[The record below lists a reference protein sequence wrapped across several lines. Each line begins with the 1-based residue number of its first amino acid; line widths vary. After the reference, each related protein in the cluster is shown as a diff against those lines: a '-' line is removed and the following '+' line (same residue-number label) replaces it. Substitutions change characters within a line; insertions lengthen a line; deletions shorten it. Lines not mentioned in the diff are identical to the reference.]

1 MGENKF
7 FRWGEFVIREINN
20 SVLVWFCNVA
30 KSLLEKKFEFP
41 FILDRKFSFFPFVN
55 GGYISAESNEIEER
69 QELSNS
75 GVGKLFSRRAAL
87 TISRVAEGQGLLS
100 GTAA

>member
-7 FRWGEFVIREINN
+7 FRWGEFVIRGINN
-20 SVLVWFCNVA
+20 SVLVWFCHVA

-69 QELSNS
+69 QELSNFLPQCAQLIS
-75 GVGKLFSRRAAL
+75 ISLNL
-87 TISRVAEGQGLLS
+87 TRVLGLS
-100 GTAA
+100 